1 MVAMSASPFSAAAL
15 RGAVDLSALKNR
27 PTPAGSGPGASG
39 TPPSGAAEVV
49 EVTDATFQQ
58 AVATTTSVAA
68 VLVLYSRSIPESA
81 QFIDV
86 VVAAARR
93 TGGRLRV
100 MTADIETELNIRQA
114 FQVQSVPTLFGLVQA
129 RPVALF
135 GGVYP
140 EDEVANVFAQ
150 LVDLAAQQGVTGTVA
165 AEATGEAAEGA
176 EPEEAPLSP
185 HHDAA
190 FTAIQAGD
198 YAAARTAYQAALT
211 EDPQDEEAR
220 LGLAQIGLL
229 ERTDGVDLT
238 AVRAAAAER
247 PDDVDAQLLVAD
259 LDVLGGH
266 VEDAFTRLVD
276 LVRTTS
282 GADRDRVRTHLLGL
296 FDVVGSADERVRRGR
311 TALMSALF

>member
-1 MVAMSASPFSAAAL
+1 MSASPFSAAAL

-27 PTPAGSGPGASG
+27 PAPAATGPGASD
-39 TPPSGAAEVV
+39 TSPSGPGEVV

-129 RPVALF
+129 RPVPLF

-140 EDEVANVFAQ
+140 EDEVATLFGQ
-150 LVDLAAQQGVTGTVA
+150 LVDLATQQGVTGTVA
-165 AEATGEAAEGA
+165 STDDPDAAA
-176 EPEEAPLSP
+176 ASEPTEEPLSP

-190 FTAIQAGD
+190 FTAIEAGD
-198 YAAARTAYQAALT
+198 YAAARTAYQDALA
-211 EDPQDEEAR
+211 ENPQDEEAR

-229 ERTDGVDLT
+229 ERTDGVDLAAT
-238 AVRAAAAER
+238 RAAAAER

-276 LVRTTS
+276 LVRTTA
-282 GADRDRVRTHLLGL
+282 GADRDRVRTHLLEL
-296 FDVVGSADERVRRGR
+296 FEVVGPADERVRRGR